1 MPRDLSRR
9 SILKLLSGTAMA
21 APFAHLLTSSVA
33 EAADAAPLRFIA
45 LFTPH
50 GVLPEYWTPKGGET
64 DFNIDFENSVLQPLQ
79 RHRSKLLVLDGLD
92 YRVLYEHGRTGHEGG
107 PVTFLTGSEVVVDSG
122 DELPAGP
129 SLDQVIGNAVG
140 GSTQFRSLQ
149 LHAFE
154 QFGAQHVY
162 NSISFTE
169 NGSRVPFEL
178 NPANVY
184 KRLFGSMGGS
194 SAEAQA
200 ILLKRKSL
208 MDYLIKDATRLKKRL
223 ATAEGQKLD
232 THLEALRDIERRLT
246 NVGALG
252 CVKPEEPSDA
262 LSDLGNLDNMPG
274 LTQLHMDLIARA
286 FACDLTRVVTM
297 TIPGPSMPWIDIP
310 EDIHNDIAH
319 RTDTQSQPERTEI
332 RLRMVRVQQWY
343 SEQLALLMDSLAAI
357 PEGSGTV
364 LDNTVILWGN
374 ELGDAAGHMNV
385 SIPTVLAGG
394 AGGKFRMGRYLA
406 LRPNNR
412 DPLGNWEGPG
422 KPLAGAVEH
431 NKLLTS
437 IAQAFGVNVDRFGH
451 EAYTG
456 TLPGLT

>member
-1 MPRDLSRR
+1 MSRDFSRR

-50 GVLPEYWTPKGGET
+50 GLLPEYWTPRGS
-64 DFNIDFENSVLQPLQ
+64 DSNFNIDFENSVLQPLQ
-79 RHRSKLLVLDGLD
+79 RHRDKLLVLDGLD

-107 PVTFLTGSEVVVDSG
+107 PVTFLTGSQVEVSSG
-122 DELPAGP
+122 DELPSGP

-140 GSTQFRSLQ
+140 GVTQFRSLQ

-184 KRLFGSMGGS
+184 KRLFGGLGGS
-194 SAEAQA
+194 PEEAQA
-200 ILLKRKSL
+200 ILTRRKSL
-208 MDYLIKDATRLKKRL
+208 LDFLIKDANRLKKRL
-223 ATAEGQKLD
+223 AATEGTKLD
-232 THLEALRDIERRLT
+232 THLAALRDIERRLT
-246 NVGALG
+246 HSGALN
-252 CVKPEEPSDA
+252 CSRPEAPMG
-262 LSDLGNLDNMPG
+262 DLGDLGEINNMPM
-274 LTQLHMDLIARA
+274 LTELHVDLIARA

-297 TIPGPSMPWIDIP
+297 TIPGPSMPWIGID

-319 RTDTQSQPERTEI
+319 RTDTRNEPARTQI
-332 RLRMVRVQQWY
+332 RLRMVKVQRWY
-343 SEQLALLMDSLAAI
+343 AEQVARLMDALQAI

-394 AGGKFRMGRYLA
+394 AGGKFRMGRMLS
-406 LRPNNR
+406 LRPGK
-412 DPLGNWEGPG
+412 DPLGSWPGPG
-422 KPLAGAVEH
+422 TPLPGAVEH

-437 IAQAFGVNVDRFGH
+437 IAQAFGINVDRFGH
-451 EAYTG
+451 PDYVG

>member
-1 MPRDLSRR
+1 MPRDFSRR

-50 GVLPEYWTPKGGET
+50 GLLPEYWVPKGNDT
-64 DFNIDFENSVLQPLQ
+64 SFNIDFENSVLQPLQ
-79 RHRSKLLVLDGLD
+79 RHRDKLLVLDGLD

-107 PVTFLTGSEVVVDSG
+107 PVTFLTGSQVEVSSG
-122 DELPAGP
+122 DELPANA

-184 KRLFGSMGGS
+184 KRLFASMGGS
-194 SAEAQA
+194 EAEAQA
-200 ILLKRKSL
+200 MLSKRKSL
-208 MDYLIKDATRLKKRL
+208 LDYLIKDATRLKSRL
-223 ATAEGQKLD
+223 AAAEGTKLD
-232 THLEALRDIERRLT
+232 THLAALRDIERRLT
-246 NVGALG
+246 NSGALN
-252 CVKPEEPSDA
+252 CSAPVKPA
-262 LSDLGNLDNMPG
+262 NTDLGDINNMPA
-274 LTQLHMDLIARA
+274 LTELHMDLIARA

-297 TIPGPSMPWIDIP
+297 TIPGPSMPWIGID

-319 RTDTQSQPERTEI
+319 RTDTQSEPARTEI
-332 RLRMVRVQQWY
+332 RLRMVAVQRWY
-343 SEQLALLMDSLAAI
+343 SEQLARLMDTLKSI

-394 AGGKFRMGRYLA
+394 AGGKFRMGRMLS
-406 LRPNNR
+406 LRPGK
-412 DPLGNWEGPG
+412 DPLGDWKGPG
-422 KPLAGAVEH
+422 AKLEGAVPH

-451 EAYTG
+451 DDYAG
-456 TLPGLT
+456 TLDLS

>member
-1 MPRDLSRR
+1 MPRDISRR

-50 GVLPEYWTPKGGET
+50 GVLPEYWTPKGGEQ

-107 PVTFLTGSEVVVDSG
+107 PVTFLTGSQVVVDSG
-122 DELPAGP
+122 DELPSGA
-129 SLDQVIGNAVG
+129 SLDQVIGNTVG
-140 GSTQFRSLQ
+140 GVTQFRSLQ

-223 ATAEGQKLD
+223 AATEGQKLD
-232 THLEALRDIERRLT
+232 THLAALRDIERRLT
-246 NVGALG
+246 NTGALG
-252 CVKPEEPSDA
+252 CVKPEEPSEE
-262 LSDLGNLDNMPG
+262 LSDLGDINNMPG
-274 LTQLHMDLIARA
+274 LTKLHMDLVARA

-297 TIPGPSMPWIDIP
+297 TIPGPSMPWIGID

-319 RTDTQSQPERTEI
+319 RTDTQAEPERTAI
-332 RLRMVRVQQWY
+332 RLKMVKVQQWY
-343 SEQLALLMDSLAAI
+343 AEQLALLMDSLAAI
-357 PEGSGTV
+357 PEGSGSV

-394 AGGKFRMGRYLA
+394 AGGKFRMGRCLR
-406 LRPNNR
+406 LRPGK
-412 DPLGNWEGPG
+412 DPLGSWPGPG
-422 KPLAGAVEH
+422 SPLPGAVEH

-437 IAQAFGVNVDRFGH
+437 IAQAFGVNADRFGH
-451 EAYTG
+451 PDYTG

>member
-1 MPRDLSRR
+1 MSRDFSRR

-33 EAADAAPLRFIA
+33 EAAEAAPLRFIA

-50 GVLPEYWTPKGGET
+50 GYLPEYWTPKGSDT
-64 DFNIDFENSVLQPLQ
+64 NYNIDFENSVLQPLQ
-79 RHRSKLLVLDGLD
+79 RHRDKLLVLDGLD

-107 PVTFLTGSEVVVDSG
+107 PVTFLTGSQVEVSSG
-122 DELPAGP
+122 DELPSGP
-129 SLDQVIGNAVG
+129 SLDQVIGNTVG
-140 GSTQFRSLQ
+140 GTTQFRSLQ

-184 KRLFGSMGGS
+184 KRLFGGLGGS
-194 SAEAQA
+194 PAEAQA
-200 ILLKRKSL
+200 ILAKRKSL
-208 MDYLIKDATRLKKRL
+208 LDYLIKDANRLKKRL
-223 ATAEGQKLD
+223 AATEGTKLD
-232 THLEALRDIERRLT
+232 THLAALRDIERRLT
-246 NVGALG
+246 NAGALN
-252 CVKPEEPSDA
+252 CERPEAPSDA
-262 LSDLGNLDNMPG
+262 LSDLGDIDNMPG
-274 LTQLHMDLIARA
+274 LTTLHMDLIARA

-297 TIPGPSMPWIDIP
+297 TIPGPSMPWIGIN

-319 RTDTQSQPERTEI
+319 RTDTQSQPERTNI

-343 SEQLALLMDSLAAI
+343 AEQVAGLMDSLKAI

-364 LDNTVILWGN
+364 LDNTLILWGN

-394 AGGKFRMGRYLA
+394 AGGKFRMGRMLS
-406 LRPNNR
+406 LRPNNK
-412 DPLGNWEGPG
+412 DPLANWPGPG
-422 KPLAGAVEH
+422 SPLPGAVEH

-451 EAYTG
+451 PDYTG

>member
-1 MPRDLSRR
+1 MPRDFSRR

-50 GVLPEYWTPKGGET
+50 GLLPEYWLPKGNDTG
-64 DFNIDFENSVLQPLQ
+64 FNIDFENSVLQPLQ
-79 RHRSKLLVLDGLD
+79 RHRDKLLVLDGLD

-107 PVTFLTGSEVVVDSG
+107 PVTFLTGSQVEVSSG
-122 DELPAGP
+122 DELPSNA

-184 KRLFGSMGGS
+184 KRLFASMGGS
-194 SAEAQA
+194 EAEAQA
-200 ILLKRKSL
+200 ILSKRRSL
-208 MDYLIKDATRLKKRL
+208 LDYLIKDATRLKSRL
-223 ATAEGQKLD
+223 AAAEGTKLD
-232 THLEALRDIERRLT
+232 THLAALRDIERRLT
-246 NVGALG
+246 NSGALS
-252 CVKPEEPSDA
+252 CSTPAKPA
-262 LSDLGNLDNMPG
+262 NTDLGDISNMPA
-274 LTQLHMDLIARA
+274 LTELHMDLIARA

-297 TIPGPSMPWIDIP
+297 TIPGPSMPWIGID

-319 RTDTQSQPERTEI
+319 RTDTQSEPARTEI
-332 RLRMVRVQQWY
+332 RLRMVAVQRWY
-343 SEQLALLMDSLAAI
+343 SEQVARLMDTLKSI

-394 AGGKFRMGRYLA
+394 AGGKFRMGRMLS
-406 LRPNNR
+406 LRAGK
-412 DPLGNWEGPG
+412 DPLGSWKGPG
-422 KPLAGAVEH
+422 TPLEGAVPH

-451 EAYTG
+451 DDYAG
-456 TLPGLT
+456 TLDLT

>member
-1 MPRDLSRR
+1 MPRDFSRR

-50 GVLPEYWTPKGGET
+50 GLLPEYWLPKGNDT
-64 DFNIDFENSVLQPLQ
+64 SFNIDFENSVLQPLQ
-79 RHRSKLLVLDGLD
+79 RHRDKLLVLDGLD

-107 PVTFLTGSEVVVDSG
+107 PVTFLTGSQVEVSSG
-122 DELPAGP
+122 DELPSNA

-184 KRLFGSMGGS
+184 KRLFASMGGS
-194 SAEAQA
+194 EAEAQA
-200 ILLKRKSL
+200 MLSKRKSL
-208 MDYLIKDATRLKKRL
+208 LDYLIKDATRLKSRL
-223 ATAEGQKLD
+223 AAAEGTKLD
-232 THLEALRDIERRLT
+232 THLAALRDIERRL
-246 NVGALG
+246 NNSGALN
-252 CVKPEEPSDA
+252 CSAPEKPA
-262 LSDLGNLDNMPG
+262 NTDLGDINNMPA
-274 LTQLHMDLIARA
+274 LTELHMDLIARA

-297 TIPGPSMPWIDIP
+297 TIPGPSMPWIGID

-319 RTDTQSQPERTEI
+319 RTDTQAEPARTEI
-332 RLRMVRVQQWY
+332 RLRMVAVQRWY
-343 SEQLALLMDSLAAI
+343 AEQVARLMDTLKSI
-357 PEGSGTV
+357 PEGGGTV

-394 AGGKFRMGRYLA
+394 AGGKFRMGRMLS
-406 LRPNNR
+406 LRPGK
-412 DPLGNWEGPG
+412 DPLRDWTGPG
-422 KPLAGAVEH
+422 AKLEGAVPH

-451 EAYTG
+451 DDYAG

>member
-1 MPRDLSRR
+1 MSRDFSRR

-50 GVLPEYWTPKGGET
+50 GLLPEYWTPKGSDT
-64 DFNIDFENSVLQPLQ
+64 NFNIDFENSVLQPLQ
-79 RHRSKLLVLDGLD
+79 RHRDKLLVLDGLD

-107 PVTFLTGSEVVVDSG
+107 PVTFLTGSQVEVSSG
-122 DELPAGP
+122 DELPNGP

-149 LHAFE
+149 LHAYE

-184 KRLFGSMGGS
+184 KRLFGGMGGS
-194 SAEAQA
+194 AAEAQA
-200 ILLKRKSL
+200 ILSKRKSL
-208 MDYLIKDATRLKKRL
+208 LDYLIKDATRLKSRL
-223 ATAEGQKLD
+223 AAAEGTKLD
-232 THLEALRDIERRLT
+232 THLAALRDIERRLT
-246 NVGALG
+246 HTGALG
-252 CVKPEEPSDA
+252 CSKPQEPSDA
-262 LSDLGNLDNMPG
+262 LSDLGDINNMPG
-274 LTQLHMDLIARA
+274 LTELHMDLIARA

-297 TIPGPSMPWIDIP
+297 TIPGPSMPWIGID

-319 RTDTQSQPERTEI
+319 RTDVQSEPQRTQI
-332 RLRMVRVQQWY
+332 RLRMVQVQRWY
-343 SEQLALLMDSLAAI
+343 TEQVARLMDALKSI

-364 LDNTVILWGN
+364 LDNTLILWGN

-394 AGGKFRMGRYLA
+394 AGGKFRMGRMLS
-406 LRPNNR
+406 LRPGK
-412 DPLGNWEGPG
+412 DPLGTWKGPG
-422 KPLAGAVEH
+422 NPLPGAVEH

-451 EAYTG
+451 PDYTG

>member
-1 MPRDLSRR
+1 MPRDISRR
-9 SILKLLSGTAMA
+9 SLLKLLSGTAMA
-21 APFAHLLTSSVA
+21 APFGHLLTSSVA

-50 GVLPEYWTPKGGET
+50 GGLPEYWTPKGGEA

-122 DELPAGP
+122 DELPSGA

-140 GSTQFRSLQ
+140 GVTQFRSLQ

-178 NPANVY
+178 NPANLY

-200 ILLKRKSL
+200 ILMKRKSL
-208 MDYLIKDATRLKKRL
+208 LDYLIKDATRLKKRL

-232 THLEALRDIERRLT
+232 THLAALRDIERRLT
-246 NVGALG
+246 NTGALN
-252 CVKPEEPSDA
+252 CEKPAALSDE
-262 LSDLGNLDNMPG
+262 LSDLGDIGNMPG
-274 LTQLHMDLIARA
+274 LTKLHMDLIARA

-297 TIPGPSMPWIDIP
+297 TIPGPSMPWIGID

-319 RTDTQSQPERTEI
+319 RTDTQTEPERTDI
-332 RLRMVRVQQWY
+332 RLKMVRVQQWY

-394 AGGKFRMGRYLA
+394 AGGKFRMGRCLR
-406 LRPNNR
+406 LRPGK
-412 DPLGNWEGPG
+412 DPLGNWPGPG
-422 KPLAGAVEH
+422 SPLPGAVEH

-451 EAYTG
+451 PDYVG
-456 TLPGLT
+456 TLSGLT

>member
-1 MPRDLSRR
+1 MPRDFSRR

-50 GVLPEYWTPKGGET
+50 GLLPEYWLPKGNDT
-64 DFNIDFENSVLQPLQ
+64 SFNIDFENSVLQPLQ
-79 RHRSKLLVLDGLD
+79 RHRDKLLVLDGLD

-107 PVTFLTGSEVVVDSG
+107 PVTFLTGSQVEVSSG
-122 DELPAGP
+122 DELPSNA

-184 KRLFGSMGGS
+184 KRLFASMGGS
-194 SAEAQA
+194 EAEAQA
-200 ILLKRKSL
+200 MLSKRKSL
-208 MDYLIKDATRLKKRL
+208 LDYLIKDATRLKSRL
-223 ATAEGQKLD
+223 AAAEGTKLD
-232 THLEALRDIERRLT
+232 THLAALRDIERRL
-246 NVGALG
+246 NNSGALN
-252 CVKPEEPSDA
+252 CSAPEKPA
-262 LSDLGNLDNMPG
+262 NTDLGDINNMPA
-274 LTQLHMDLIARA
+274 LTELHMDLIARA

-297 TIPGPSMPWIDIP
+297 TIPGPSMPWIGID

-319 RTDTQSQPERTEI
+319 RTDTQAEPARTEI
-332 RLRMVRVQQWY
+332 RLRMVAVQRWY
-343 SEQLALLMDSLAAI
+343 AEQVARLMDTLKSI

-394 AGGKFRMGRYLA
+394 AGGKFRMGRMLS
-406 LRPNNR
+406 LRPGK
-412 DPLGNWEGPG
+412 DPLRDWTGPG
-422 KPLAGAVEH
+422 AKLEGAVPH

-451 EAYTG
+451 DDYAG

>member
-1 MPRDLSRR
+1 MPRDFSRR

-50 GVLPEYWTPKGGET
+50 GLLPEYWVPKGNDT
-64 DFNIDFENSVLQPLQ
+64 NFNIDFENSVLQPLQ
-79 RHRSKLLVLDGLD
+79 RHRDKLLVLDGLD

-107 PVTFLTGSEVVVDSG
+107 PVTFLTGSQVEVSSG
-122 DELPAGP
+122 DELPSNA

-184 KRLFGSMGGS
+184 KRLFASMGGS
-194 SAEAQA
+194 EAEAQA
-200 ILLKRKSL
+200 ILSKRKSL
-208 MDYLIKDATRLKKRL
+208 LDYLIKDATRLKSRL
-223 ATAEGQKLD
+223 AAAEGTKLD
-232 THLEALRDIERRLT
+232 THLAALRDIERRLT
-246 NVGALG
+246 NSGALS
-252 CVKPEEPSDA
+252 CSAPAKPA
-262 LSDLGNLDNMPG
+262 NTDLGDIDNMPA
-274 LTQLHMDLIARA
+274 LTELHMDLIARA

-297 TIPGPSMPWIDIP
+297 TIPGPSMPWIGID

-319 RTDTQSQPERTEI
+319 RTDTQSEPARTEI
-332 RLRMVRVQQWY
+332 RLRMVAVQRWY
-343 SEQLALLMDSLAAI
+343 SEQVARLMDTLKSI

-394 AGGKFRMGRYLA
+394 AGGKFRMGRMLS
-406 LRPNNR
+406 LRAGK
-412 DPLGNWEGPG
+412 DPLGSWKGPG
-422 KPLAGAVEH
+422 TPLEGAVPH

-451 EAYTG
+451 DDYAG
-456 TLPGLT
+456 TLDLS